1 MDTILTDIIFTLA
14 RAALATFLAK
24 ELYILTVPSL
34 ITFSI
39 VAYAVVARDPLR
51 SSLPPYIGFKGVWD
65 VFQGRRRVRGNKR
78 SLVRLSVFGRDVFW
92 VSEGVMGE
100 LLVSKRLMQ
109 VFQGKGVFMEF
120 GDKERMALDNVSTGC
135 AMMLM
140 VGVDLY
146 QSCEVS

>member
-1 MDTILTDIIFTLA
+1 M
-14 RAALATFLAK
+14 
-24 ELYILTVPSL
+24 
-34 ITFSI
+34 
-39 VAYAVVARDPLR
+39 
-51 SSLPPYIGFKGVWD
+51 
-65 VFQGRRRVRGNKR
+65 RGNKR

-120 GDKERMALDNVSTGC
+120 GDKERMALDNVSTGS
-135 AMMLM
+135 ALMLM
-140 VGVDLY
+140 VGIDLY